1 MASLRLQGV
10 RVLQLAPIEL
20 EIAAGS
26 LVMLSGASGAGK
38 SLLLRAL
45 ADLDPHSGE
54 VYLGTEPR
62 SRMPASSWRRRVAL
76 LPAESSWWAE
86 TVGDHFPQNC
96 HELTPWF
103 ERLGWSLTVLQW
115 AVARLSTGERQ
126 RLALLRALALQPE
139 ALLLDEPTAHL
150 DAANGSQVEALIAD
164 YRQRHQTAVLWV
176 SHDAKQRHRL
186 GDQSFCISQGQ
197 LIPEFI
203 HR

>member
-62 SRMPASSWRRRVAL
+62 SQMPASSWRRRVAL

-103 ERLGWSLTVLQW
+103 ERLGWSLAVLQW

-126 RLALLRALALQPE
+126 RLALLRALASQPE